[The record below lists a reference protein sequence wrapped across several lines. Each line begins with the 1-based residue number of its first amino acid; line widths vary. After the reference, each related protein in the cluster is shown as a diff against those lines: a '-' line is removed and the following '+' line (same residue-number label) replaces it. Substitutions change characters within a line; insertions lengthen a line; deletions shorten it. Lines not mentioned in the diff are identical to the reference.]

1 FEEPDI
7 APAPE
12 ETPLPPGSRA
22 IAAPVP
28 GSIWQILAEPGAM
41 VQRGDVVMILESMK
55 MEVRVQAAA
64 SGRIT
69 ALNAIP
75 GQTIRA
81 GQRLG
86 IIATEINS

>member
-55 MEVRVQAAA
+55 MEVRVQATAP
-64 SGRIT
+64 GRIASLST
-69 ALNAIP
+69 TP
-75 GQTIRA
+75 GQTVRA

-86 IIATEINS
+86 VIITEMS